1 MSRQVTLAITH
12 FNRFDFLL
20 EAIAQVQSDSRIRE
34 IVIVDDASTD
44 GSWEK
49 LVGRFDDDDNVL
61 LSRNAQNLDCYRNK
75 KEAVERAPSDW
86 VILFDSDNVMSPDY
100 LDALFHIMPWDSQTA
115 YLPVQA
121 EPLFD
126 YRAFAGETIDKHNVA
141 RYVDRPH
148 FLTALN
154 TANYFFN
161 RNEYSRVW
169 DGQVDPH
176 TADSLWQNYNW
187 LKDGNRIHFVP
198 GMHYFHRVHAGS
210 HYKTECHKTGN
221 IAKQIEQKL
230 RDMK

>member
-1 MSRQVTLAITH
+1 MRQVTLALTH

-20 EAIAQVQSDSRIRE
+20 EAISQVKDDPRIRE
-34 IVIVDDASTD
+34 IVISDDASTD

-49 LVGRFDDDDNVL
+49 LLAHFADNPNVL

-100 LDALFHIMPWDSQTA
+100 LDALFHITPWDPSTA
-115 YLPVQA
+115 YLPTHA
-121 EPLFD
+121 APLFD
-126 YRAFAGETIDKHNVA
+126 YRHLAGMTIDRHNVA
-141 RYVDRPH
+141 RCLDRPH

-169 DGQVDPH
+169 DGRVDPH
-176 TADSLWQNYNW
+176 TADSLFQNYNW
-187 LKDGNRIHFVP
+187 LKDGNRLYFVP
-198 GMHYFHRVHAGS
+198 CLYYKHRVHAGS

-221 IAKQIEQKL
+221 LAKQIERKL
-230 RDMK
+230 RDMR

>member
-1 MSRQVTLAITH
+1 MRQVSLALTH

-20 EAIAQVQSDSRIRE
+20 EAVAQVQSDPRIRE
-34 IVIVDDASTD
+34 IVISDDASTD
-44 GSWEK
+44 GSYEK
-49 LVGRFDDDDNVL
+49 LLSHFARNPNVL

-86 VILFDSDNVMSPDY
+86 VILFDSDNVMGPDY
-100 LDALFHIMPWDSQTA
+100 LDALFHEMPWDPSTA
-115 YLPVQA
+115 YLPTYA
-121 EPLFD
+121 APLFD
-126 YRAFAGETIDKHNVA
+126 YRHLGGLTVDKHNVA
-141 RYVDRPH
+141 RCLDRPS

-169 DGQVDPH
+169 DGRVDPH

-187 LKDGNRIHFVP
+187 LKDGNRLYFVP
-198 GMHYFHRVHAGS
+198 GLHYKHRVHAGS

-221 IAKQIEQKL
+221 FAKQIERKL
-230 RDMK
+230 REMK